1 MEFNVKRTKNSVRF
15 QNWDNFL
22 EERLEFPKK
31 SNKVLVFVTFNLVS
45 EAKKLLSYLENQKTE
60 FDILVVDNHS
70 EIKFWDELKSVN
82 QNINLIRTSDNI
94 GGSGGYAI
102 ALEWCLHREYE
113 YILVTE
119 DDAFPQ
125 QPYLV
130 DEMFYNASQETYV
143 TIRYKNEDCTSF
155 SFHFTIYP
163 IELIKKIGVPDPTFF
178 MIQDDLEFLKRQK
191 IGNKQLNIIE
201 NNLINFEYTH
211 PTYKAK
217 KNIWTEYFDSRNG
230 LYVDQVHSSLIRQ
243 LINFS
248 IKIPYCWSRVF
259 YDFNFSSLKS
269 IHYALFDFVFNNK
282 SFVLNKKRRQQIQ
295 GYELSLINQL
305 NPSELLSL
313 NEILEQN
320 HTLNYSSYIKKKINK
335 KTSYK
340 DIIMSFIIA
349 PKSVL
354 AGNYLTLSHP
364 IFMLSDEVIFVE
376 SIIES
381 NIEEDK
387 YVTVKWTNN
396 KRLRKLRLLI
406 TVLISFINILIL
418 VPIIALKRITI
429 KYLKNNI
436 L

>member
-1 MEFNVKRTKNSVRF
+1 MKFNLSKDSNSVRF
-15 QNWDNFL
+15 NNWEDFIL
-22 EERLEFPKK
+22 ERIEIPKT
-31 SNKVLVFVTFNLVS
+31 SNKIIVFVTFNLIN
-45 EAKKLLSYLENQKTE
+45 EAKLILDYLKTQSSS

-70 EIKFWDELKSVN
+70 NNNSWNELVSYC
-82 QNINLIRTSDNI
+82 QNINLIRTYDNL
-94 GGSGGYAI
+94 GSGGGNAI
-102 ALEWCLHREYE
+102 ALEWALQRDYD
-113 YILVTE
+113 YVLVTE
-119 DDAFPQ
+119 DDASPVQ
-125 QPYLV
+125 KMLV
-130 DEMFYNASQETYV
+130 DEMFNKSDENYITKIKY
-143 TIRYKNEDCTSF
+143 INENCSSF
-155 SFHFTIYP
+155 SFHFTVYP
-163 IELIKKIGVPDPTFF
+163 SKLLNFIGVPDPSFF
-178 MIQDDLEFLKRQK
+178 MIQDDLEYLKRQLAGQIK
-191 IGNKQLNIIE
+191 LGISDNYLNY
-201 NNLINFEYTH
+201 LEYTH
-211 PTYKAK
+211 PTYKPK
-217 KNIWTEYFDSRNG
+217 KSIWSEYFDSRNG

-335 KTSYK
+335 KTSYN
-340 DIIMSFIIA
+340 DIIMSFIKT

-376 SIIES
+376 SIIEL
-381 NIEEDK
+381 NNEEDK

-396 KRLRKLRLLI
+396 KRFRKLRLLI

-429 KYLKNNI
+429 KYLNNNI
-436 L
+436 S

>member
-1 MEFNVKRTKNSVRF
+1 
-15 QNWDNFL
+15 
-22 EERLEFPKK
+22 
-31 SNKVLVFVTFNLVS
+31 VS
-45 EAKKLLSYLENQKTE
+45 EAKKLLSYLETQKSH
-60 FDILVVDNHS
+60 FDILVIDNHS
-70 EIKFWDELKSVN
+70 EVEFWEELKIAN
-82 QNINLIRTSDNI
+82 QNVNLIRTTDNI
-94 GGSGGYAI
+94 GGSGGYSI
-102 ALEWCLHREYE
+102 ALEWCIQREYE

-119 DDAFPQ
+119 DDAFPL

-130 DEMFYNASQETYV
+130 DEMFFNASKESYV
-143 TIRYKNEDCTSF
+143 TIRYKNEDCASF

-163 IELIKKIGVPDPTFF
+163 LELIKKIGVPDPTYF

-191 IGNKQLNIIE
+191 IGNKQLNIVE

-217 KNIWTEYFDSRNG
+217 KNIWIEYFDSRNG

-243 LINFS
+243 LFNFS

-269 IHYALFDFVFNNK
+269 IHYALMDFVFKNK
-282 SFVLNKKRRQQIQ
+282 TFVLNKKRRQQIQ
-295 GYELSLINQL
+295 GYELSLINLL

-320 HTLNYSSYIKKKINK
+320 HTLNYSSYIKKKSNQ
-335 KTSYK
+335 KTSFK
-340 DIIMSFIIA
+340 DIIISFIIT

-381 NIEEDK
+381 NNEEVK
-387 YVTVKWTNN
+387 YVTVKWLNN
-396 KRLRKLRLLI
+396 KRLRKLRFLI

-418 VPIIALKRITI
+418 VPIIAFKRINI
-429 KYLKNNI
+429 KYFKNNI
-436 L
+436 S